1 MASALRRWSK
11 EIPPVFSDLMNDL
24 IKYAASFIKGFD
36 LRESKMRQI
45 IRECKKISDEVKK
58 MQKTTESDQQELQ
71 QQELLLFMQM

>member
-1 MASALRRWSK
+1 
-11 EIPPVFSDLMNDL
+11 MNDL